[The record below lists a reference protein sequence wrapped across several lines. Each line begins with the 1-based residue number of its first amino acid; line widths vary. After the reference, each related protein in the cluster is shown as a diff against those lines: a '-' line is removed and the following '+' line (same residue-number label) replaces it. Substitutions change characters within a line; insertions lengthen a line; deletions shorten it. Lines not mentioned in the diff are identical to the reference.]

1 MLCQDVCKRPK
12 LSVDIILPTNEQ
24 LKQIEE
30 VTSEKSETQTSNRTH
45 LNSENSDKEQNR
57 RKMIT
62 RSMIWLILKLIHL
75 N

>member
-62 RSMIWLILKLIHL
+62 RSMIWSILKLIHL

>member
-30 VTSEKSETQTSNRTH
+30 VTSEKRHKQVIE
-45 LNSENSDKEQNR
+45 
-57 RKMIT
+57 
-62 RSMIWLILKLIHL
+62 LI
-75 N
+75 